1 MRLRRIGMALTALAL
16 TGLVVPFAPIAAA
29 QQNQSPPGLGR
40 NDGVYR
46 LQAEDVVRIQV
57 FGQPQIGA
65 DVPVARDGNIS
76 APFVGT
82 VRAFGKTTAELE
94 ADLYEL
100 YVKRLKLRNPI
111 VSVTISQFR
120 QLRASVGGFV
130 TRPGLYPV
138 RDGDTLI
145 SLLTQGGGPIPDRA
159 DLRRATLRRAGTSEL
174 IPIDLY
180 AMLIRGDTSQNYE
193 IQDGDELN
201 VPEETIN
208 RIVVLGTVARPGF
221 YPYKEPMTLADAIAL
236 AGGEIPR
243 RSRFSRT
250 EIVRRQV
257 GDPSKYVRIRADFVA
272 FVKRGDS
279 TQNVVLQPGDTIFVP
294 ETNTPDLNQVNGIV
308 NTIFVLDS
316 LGGLLGF
323 RFRR

>member
-1 MRLRRIGMALTALAL
+1 MKGKRIGMAVALLAL
-16 TGLVVPFAPIAAA
+16 MATMVPAAPLAVFGVKQA
-29 QQNQSPPGLGR
+29 PPGLQRREGA
-40 NDGVYR
+40 YR
-46 LQAEDVVRIQV
+46 LQPEDIVRIQV
-57 FGQPQIGA
+57 FGQPQIGS

-82 VRAFGKTTAELE
+82 LRASGKTTAELE

-111 VSVTISQFR
+111 VSVTISRFR
-120 QLRASVGGFV
+120 ELRASVGGFV
-130 TRPGLYPV
+130 NRPGQYPI

-145 SLLTQGGGPIPDRA
+145 GLLTQGGGPIPDRA

-193 IQDGDELN
+193 IEDGDELS

-208 RIVVLGTVARPGF
+208 RVIVLGAVQRQGY

-243 RSRFSRT
+243 QSRFSRT
-250 EIVRRQV
+250 EIIRRQV
-257 GDPSKYVRIRADFVA
+257 GDPSKFIRIRADFVA

-279 TQNVVLQPGDTIFVP
+279 TQNVVLQPGDTIVVP
-294 ETNTPDLNQVNGIV
+294 QTNTPDLQQINGIV
-308 NTIFVLDS
+308 NTIFIFNS
-316 LGGLLGF
+316 LGGLF
-323 RFRR
+323 RIR